1 MRQLLSKIGQKWS
14 VVIITVV
21 SITLSLLITFSISLL
36 ANETLDQV
44 TIIAATVAPAIIAP
58 TVSWYFMVLLFRIHH
73 LEEEQRKFATFDY
86 LTGLMSRRA
95 FFDNSTSLI
104 HQCTKDSLELVV
116 AIMDIDNFKQI
127 NDRYGHAGGDAVLKS
142 FSALLSSITRPSDL
156 VGRLEDH
163 DLIGRLGGEEFA
175 ITMIGIQPESA
186 VKVLERI
193 RSAIAQDNVMYG
205 GEKITYT
212 VSMGVSKLN
221 LSADKCIDDI
231 INRADKALYHAKFN
245 GKNRIE
251 INYQWH

>member
-1 MRQLLSKIGQKWS
+1 MMRQLLSKIGQKWS

-21 SITLSLLITFSISLL
+21 SVTLSLLITYTISLL
-36 ANETLDQV
+36 ANKTLDQV

-58 TVSWYFMVLLFRIHH
+58 TVSWYLMVLLFRIHY

-104 HQCTKDSLELVV
+104 HQCTQESLDLVV

-142 FSALLSSITRPSDL
+142 LSTLLNSITRPSDL

-175 ITMIGIQPESA
+175 ITMFGIQPESA

-193 RSAIAQDNVMYG
+193 RSAIAQDHVIYG
-205 GEKITYT
+205 GEKIHYT
-212 VSMGVSKLN
+212 VSMGVSKLHLN
-221 LSADKCIDDI
+221 VDKSIDDI

-251 INYQWH
+251 IN